1 MNVRLLPGAGFSEM
15 DAVLRELKR
24 GTAKGV
30 ARRAMRFALKPVA
43 DAAASAA
50 PSPRE
55 AAAIE
60 ISGRLSK
67 NQARS
72 NPDRDTDTVINLFVG
87 SNSKL
92 SHLFEFGTAERRH
105 KSGKSTGAMAPRPF
119 MRPAWDGNTGQ
130 VLDRLRDQ
138 LRIEIE
144 KTLAR
149 AARKAARG
157 G

>member
-1 MNVRLLPGAGFSEM
+1 MTARLSPGAGFSEM
-15 DAVLRELKR
+15 DVVLRELKR
-24 GTAKGV
+24 STAKGV
-30 ARRAMRFALKPVA
+30 ARRAMKFALKPVA

-60 ISGRLSK
+60 ISSKLSK

-72 NPDRDTDTVINLFVG
+72 NPDRDTDTVQNLFVG

-92 SHLFEFGTAERRH
+92 AHLFEFGTAERRH
-105 KSGKSTGAMAPRPF
+105 KSGKGTGSMSPRPF
-119 MRPAWDGNTGQ
+119 MRPAWDGNSGE
-130 VLDRLRDQ
+130 VLNRLRDQ

-149 AARKAARG
+149 AAKKAAKG